1 MYVRQSRVFVQRRVM
16 ILVKFL
22 KIEFIDTATERYSAL
37 VMLQATWREPKLD
50 KMVRID
56 SIVNSDAF
64 ITAGRIARMHDLWY
78 VRPSVRPSVCQTH
91 IESYFNH
98 NHSCILRP
106 NNVAEFRQGYT
117 KYTRIR
123 IKFRKDSHNSLT
135 CELISLCSTL
145 SLRELKPIKLA
156 RDQSRP
162 YVQYSHHLK
171 PTGLVY

>member
-1 MYVRQSRVFVQRRVM
+1 M

-78 VRPSVRPSVCQTH
+78 VRPSVRPSVRLSNAH
-91 IESYFNH
+91 
-98 NHSCILRP
+98 
-106 NNVAEFRQGYT
+106 
-117 KYTRIR
+117 
-123 IKFRKDSHNSLT
+123 RKLF
-135 CELISLCSTL
+135 
-145 SLRELKPIKLA
+145 
-156 RDQSRP
+156 
-162 YVQYSHHLK
+162 
-171 PTGLVY
+171 